1 MINHI
6 KTDFMKKLFIFFI
19 FCSNIS
25 FSQIFTLDEL
35 VNISNMNTDEFDSFV
50 ISKGYE
56 FFKTETDDYSENIIY
71 AHNLKSNNIAPSYI
85 SKYMFKKNPNTMVS
99 YQTLE
104 KEVYISIKKQIK
116 NGSSFYTHLNL
127 FQRIK
132 LKWMRNEYDIQS
144 KEIKIEIL
152 KYFLTILL
160 SFIGGVFY
168 ERNQIEKATPEITP
182 KNAPKAVVNTSLE
195 NKIFKKSIK
204 KDTIIVK

>member
-1 MINHI
+1 MFDIKDIEIIKSKEATYEIEFIN
-6 KTDFMKKLFIFFI
+6 KY
-19 FCSNIS
+19 
-25 FSQIFTLDEL
+25 DEYY
-35 VNISNMNTDEFDSFV
+35 
-50 ISKGYE
+50 GQ
-56 FFKTETDDYSENIIY
+56 
-71 AHNLKSNNIAPSYI
+71 NNAKI
-85 SKYMFKKNPNTMVS
+85 
-99 YQTLE
+99 
-104 KEVYISIKKQIK
+104 QIK

>member
-6 KTDFMKKLFIFFI
+6 KTDFMKNLFIFFI

-116 NGSSFYTHLNL
+116 TLGFVFVDTETNENKSIFLNYKKGE
-127 FQRIK
+127 IK
-132 LKWMRNEYDIQS
+132 LTLTS
-144 KEIKIEIL
+144 IL
-152 KYFLTILL
+152 SVKNPGNT
-160 SFIGGVFY
+160 FY
-168 ERNQIEKATPEITP
+168 EISITSP
-182 KNAPKAVVNTSLE
+182 
-195 NKIFKKSIK
+195 NK
-204 KDTIIVK
+204 